1 MAIYDPFFETLSG
14 FLNSC
19 ILRGLGGLII
29 GGGVGGGG
37 GAYMY
42 VHILEQADL
51 SSEKSFKTNKY
62 HKAK

>member
-1 MAIYDPFFETLSG
+1 MHTK
-14 FLNSC
+14 
-19 ILRGLGGLII
+19 GLGGLII
-29 GGGVGGGG
+29 GGGGGGGG